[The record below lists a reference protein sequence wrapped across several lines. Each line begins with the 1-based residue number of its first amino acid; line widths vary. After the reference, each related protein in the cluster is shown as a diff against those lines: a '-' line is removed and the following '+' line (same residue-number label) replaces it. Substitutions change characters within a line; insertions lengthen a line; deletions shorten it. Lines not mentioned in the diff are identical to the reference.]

1 MRARPSI
8 PASLGALLVL
18 AIASAGCSIGGDDE
32 KGANTSTVEVVV
44 TDKATGKPAA
54 EVEAEHASTIKSHI
68 DSSDVV
74 KLLPPQIVLDGDIAE
89 QRKWTPGRALLEW
102 WQAFQFHDVRTV
114 KALTSLE
121 TRKTIGPPALTKVV
135 RLTGLPGIEILD
147 STTDG
152 DTALLQTGLL
162 NFQPP
167 GPGEPPPREP
177 TGSQPA
183 TFTMK
188 QEGNR
193 WVFAQTDFL
202 VPKVNNLNR

>member
-1 MRARPSI
+1 M
-8 PASLGALLVL
+8 AL
-18 AIASAGCSIGGDDE
+18 AGCSLGGDDD
-32 KGANTSTVEVVV
+32 AQSTNTVEVVV
-44 TDKATGKPAA
+44 TDRATGRPAA
-54 EVEAEHASTIKSHI
+54 EVEAERASRIKSHI
-68 DSSDVV
+68 DTSDVV
-74 KLLPPQIVLDGDIAE
+74 KLLPPHIVLDGDITE
-89 QRKWTPGRALLEW
+89 QGKGTPGRALLEW

-114 KALTSLE
+114 RALTSRE
-121 TRKTIGPPALTKVV
+121 TRNTIGPHALASLV

-167 GPGEPPPREP
+167 GPGKPPPREP

-188 QEGNR
+188 QEGGR

-202 VPKVNNLNR
+202 VPKVSNLNK